1 MEPANCLSVYRVIK
15 RMDRPREYLGVAS
28 MPFSIETAG
37 IYEGRVNQSGGKI
50 LEYLIF
56 FETCDIHTGSF

>member
-1 MEPANCLSVYRVIK
+1 
-15 RMDRPREYLGVAS
+15 